1 MNFLKQRRFAEPPHA
16 PSRQTGACCEA
27 PLSPSLSYSQEI
39 RKWHHSDARS
49 ESHTKIE
56 TDRHMTA
63 YDSKTNRLNCTLK
76 IIEEVST
83 DFYRCHQTIRGQLEI
98 VTFSATQADSAGLA
112 SSVLPTAAAGSGIS
126 MPAFFPPIL
135 MSETA
140 TKIIMTA

>member
-1 MNFLKQRRFAEPPHA
+1 MNVFKQRRFAEPPHA

-27 PLSPSLSYSQEI
+27 PLAQAFPTLRKFESGTTQMLGVKATPKSRLTEI
-39 RKWHHSDARS
+39 WPQMTRKQ
-49 ESHTKIE
+49 
-56 TDRHMTA
+56 
-63 YDSKTNRLNCTLK
+63 NRLNCTLK

-135 MSETA
+135 MREIA
-140 TKIIMTA
+140 TKIITIA